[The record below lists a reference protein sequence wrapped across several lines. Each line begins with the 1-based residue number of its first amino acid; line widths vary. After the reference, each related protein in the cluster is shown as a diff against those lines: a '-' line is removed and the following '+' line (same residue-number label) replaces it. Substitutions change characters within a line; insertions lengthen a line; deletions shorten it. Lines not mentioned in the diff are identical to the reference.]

1 MKYDFIP
8 KKLYPYV
15 KILYKDHI
23 IFKDNLPTRYK
34 NLAKHINDNYKIYID
49 YYILHECDGYGVGNL
64 KSRIKYRLFG
74 KNYIYIPK
82 NLMKSIDFGSLK
94 IKKNNMWSDLDLL
107 FYNEYCKFLKVD
119 MKYFKLKKYIIK
131 TPENPKIT
139 VKEHIQMLFGRRC
152 IKFC

>member
-1 MKYDFIP
+1 
-8 KKLYPYV
+8 
-15 KILYKDHI
+15 
-23 IFKDNLPTRYK
+23 
-34 NLAKHINDNYKIYID
+34 
-49 YYILHECDGYGVGNL
+49 
-64 KSRIKYRLFG
+64 
-74 KNYIYIPK
+74 
-82 NLMKSIDFGSLK
+82 MKSIDFGSLK
-94 IKKNNMWSDLDLL
+94 IKKNNMWSDFDLL